1 MSRLTGWWHGWSKPA
16 RSNMAKVELYTRWTF
31 HGFTIVE
38 VGAIGIPQLFA
49 GGGGQRGGWLFLL
62 VMAHSAVTGVLL
74 STAMDWRLGRRE
86 QPVRL
91 ILGVSALTGGGI
103 ITLLVLGST
112 GSLPQD
118 TAYAFLL
125 VGFAGFGLA
134 AITLGLRTTAQRV
147 YAVLGAGV
155 GTTAFSL
162 LFGLEWYN
170 AAANGVAVLATGSS
184 LGFSCVF
191 SAWLVNVVWELSE
204 ARELHTRLAIAEE
217 RLRFGR
223 DLHDVM
229 GRNLAVIAL
238 KSELAVQLAER
249 DRPGAVTQMTEVQ
262 QIAQESQREVREVV
276 RGYREADLHTELE
289 GARGVLKAAGIDCR
303 IKGDDV
309 GGLSAEVQS
318 ALGWVVREATTNVLR
333 HGDAR
338 RCTVQLS
345 QTGGSGVADPSV
357 GGSGVG
363 GSGAGGSGVGGG
375 PAGGSG
381 GGSGG
386 REAVLTVE
394 NDGVP
399 AAGTRAGTGSGG
411 PAGKDSG
418 LSGTGSGLA
427 GLRER
432 LAALDGTLE
441 AGSTGD
447 GCFLLTARV
456 PLPLPRTDT
465 GRDRRFSDA
474 GEAGDAGDAGDDS
487 DVADV
492 TDVTGATGATG
503 VTGVTGVTDE
513 AGETRTARK

>member
-49 GGGGQRGGWLFLL
+49 GGGGQRGSWLFLL

-91 ILGVSALTGGGI
+91 VLGVSALTGGGI

-112 GSLPQD
+112 GSIPQD

-134 AITLGLRTTAQRV
+134 AITLGLRTTARRV
-147 YAVLGAGV
+147 YAVLGAGA

-249 DRPGAVTQMTEVQ
+249 DRPGAVAQMTEVQ

-303 IKGDDV
+303 IKGGDV

-338 RCTVQLS
+338 RCTVRLS
-345 QTGGSGVADPSV
+345 QTGGSADD
-357 GGSGVG
+357 GSGVD
-363 GSGAGGSGVGGG
+363 GSGVNGSEAGGR

-381 GGSGG
+381 S

-399 AAGTRAGTGSGG
+399 AAGAGTRAGTGSG

-456 PLPLPRTDT
+456 PLPLPRADT
-465 GRDRRFSDA
+465 GRDRPFS
-474 GEAGDAGDAGDDS
+474 DAGDAGGAADD
-487 DVADV
+487 ADD
-492 TDVTGATGATG
+492 TD
-503 VTGVTGVTDE
+503 VTGVTDVTDE
-513 AGETRTARK
+513 ADETRTARK

>member
-170 AAANGVAVLATGSS
+170 AAANGVAVLATCSS

-345 QTGGSGVADPSV
+345 QTGGSGVADPPV
-357 GGSGVG
+357 
-363 GSGAGGSGVGGG
+363 GGSGVGGG
-375 PAGGSG
+375 PA

-399 AAGTRAGTGSGG
+399 AAGTRAGTGSGGTGSGG

-487 DVADV
+487 DVADL

-503 VTGVTGVTDE
+503 ATDE